1 MIAVA
6 PQEGASPTPSGSESI
21 PLTVAEYFAGI
32 GLFRMGL
39 EAAGWQIVYANDWS
53 EERAQMYEG
62 FFGESYKVKDIFSV
76 DAEDVPQALLAT
88 CSFPCIDLSLA
99 GKLRGL
105 NGTHSSA
112 FWGFYEVLKKQ
123 GSQSPPIVLLENVR
137 GWLYSNRGEDFYATA
152 RALNNLGYACDVFL
166 LDALSFVPQSRP
178 RLFMLGVKDVAGSN
192 DFSLFMSKSRRL
204 MPDRLR
210 ELVLQSDDIHWV
222 DLDIPDPPPYKSE
235 GLSETIIETIP
246 RRDSRWWPKH
256 KVQRH
261 LSMMSPSH
269 LSAVESMA
277 SGRVEKV
284 RTFFRRS
291 RSGGQRAEVRRDGVA
306 GCLRTVVGGSGKQFL
321 VVAGNDSIRMRAL
334 TVREYARLQGVP
346 DTFPIVANT
355 EQQAY
360 NAFGDAV
367 CMPVIFWL
375 AKEILIPLANRISHT
390 SSTIDRNDGR

>member
-1 MIAVA
+1 MIAAA
-6 PQEGASPTPSGSESI
+6 PEESSVHMPSGAQSI

-39 EAAGWQIVYANDWS
+39 ETSGWQVVYANDWS
-53 EERAQMYEG
+53 EERAQIYEG
-62 FFGESYKVKDIFSV
+62 FFGESYEVEDIFSV
-76 DAEDVPQALLAT
+76 DARDVPQALLAT

-112 FWGFYEVLKKQ
+112 FWGFYEVLKRQ
-123 GSQSPPIVLLENVR
+123 GSLSPPMVLLENVR
-137 GWLYSNRGEDFYATA
+137 GWLYSNQGEDFYATA
-152 RALNNLGYACDVFL
+152 LALNELGYACDVFQ

-178 RLFMLGVKDVAGSN
+178 RMFMLGVKELDRGN
-192 DFSLFMSKSRRL
+192 DFGLSMSKSKRL

-210 ELVLQSDDIHWV
+210 ELVLQGEHIEWI
-222 DLDIPDPPPYKSE
+222 DLNVPDPPRHKTN
-235 GLSETIIETIP
+235 GFSETIVEKIP
-246 RRDSRWWPKH
+246 ADDPRWWPEH
-256 KVQRH
+256 EVERHLAMMSPAH
-261 LSMMSPSH
+261 LSM
-269 LSAVESMA
+269 VELLA
-277 SGRVEKV
+277 GGRNEQV

-321 VVAGNDSIRMRAL
+321 VVAGNDSVRMRAL

-346 DTFPIVANT
+346 DAFPIVANT
-355 EQQAY
+355 DQQAY

-367 CMPVIFWL
+367 CMPVISWL
-375 AKEILIPLANRISHT
+375 AKEVLTPLADRIACT
-390 SSTIDRNDGR
+390 PISTISRTDG

>member
-1 MIAVA
+1 MTATEKYIC
-6 PQEGASPTPSGSESI
+6 QTSSESGGT

-39 EAAGWQIVYANDWS
+39 EAAGWKIVYANDWS
-53 EERAQMYEG
+53 EERAQIYEG

-76 DAEDVPQALLAT
+76 DAEEVPNALLAT

-112 FWGFYEVLKKQ
+112 FWGFYEILKKQ
-123 GSQSPPIVLLENVR
+123 GSRSPPIVLLENVR

-152 RALNNLGYACDVFL
+152 HALNDLGYACDVFL

-178 RLFMLGVKDVAGSN
+178 RLFMLGVKNLAGGN
-192 DFSLFMSKSRRL
+192 DSGLFMAKSKRL
-204 MPDRLR
+204 MPARLR
-210 ELVLQSDDIHWV
+210 ELVLKGEHINWI
-222 DLDIPDPPPYKSE
+222 DLDIPEPPIYKTE
-235 GLSETIIETIP
+235 GLSEAIVETIP
-246 RRDSRWWPKH
+246 SGDSRWWPKH

-261 LSMMSPSH
+261 LAMMSPSH
-269 LSAVESMA
+269 LATVESMA
-277 SGRVEKV
+277 SRKVEKV

-367 CMPVIFWL
+367 CMPVISWL
-375 AKEILIPLANRISHT
+375 AKAILIPLANRISRT
-390 SSTIDRNDGR
+390 GSTIEQNDG